1 MAIYH
6 LRAAMISRSAGRS
19 ATGAS
24 AYRSAERIVDARTG
38 LVFDYERRSGVDH
51 TEIVAPKDAPDWAYD
66 RSALWNAVE
75 ACETRKNSQVA
86 REVRVALPCELSHEQ
101 RVELV
106 RGFCQR
112 AFVDAGMVAD
122 IALHAPGREGDERNH
137 HAHILLTTREIGPE
151 GFTVKN
157 REWNAVER
165 LEKWRESW
173 AQNLNAALERFG
185 LGERVD
191 HRTLDAQR
199 DEAFSLA
206 RVARSQ
212 GDEKSELEQTVR
224 ALSLDREP
232 LPQLSTGAWY
242 LKERGEDVEAVV
254 EWRRVR
260 LAAQEIKGAALELAG
275 HVRDWLE
282 QGVDRVKSLAERVR
296 EAAQG
301 MDMSSYGERARDLAQ
316 GFRSEERAEV
326 LEKQEAEKTR
336 LEQERKKSRRYDR
349 DESYGL

>member
-6 LRAAMISRSAGRS
+6 LRATMISRSAGRS

-51 TEIVAPKDAPDWAYD
+51 TEILAPESAPDWVQD

-75 ACETRKNSQVA
+75 ASETRKNSQVA
-86 REVRVALPCELSHEQ
+86 REVRLALPCELSHEQ

-137 HAHILLTTREIGPE
+137 HAHIMLTTREIGVD
-151 GFTVKN
+151 GFSVKN
-157 REWNAVER
+157 RDWNAVER
-165 LEKWRESW
+165 LEDWRALW
-173 AQNLNAALERFG
+173 AQEMNGALERYSV
-185 LGERVD
+185 GERVD
-191 HRTLDAQR
+191 HRTLEIQR
-199 DEAFSLA
+199 DEAFDLA
-206 RVARSQ
+206 RQARAY
-212 GDEKSELEQTVR
+212 GDERIELEQTVR

-232 LPQLSTGAWY
+232 LPQLSPGAWY
-242 LKERGEDVEAVV
+242 LKERGDDVESVV

-260 LAAQEIKGAALELAG
+260 QAAQEIKGAALELAG
-275 HVRDWLE
+275 QVRDWLE
-282 QGVDRVKSLAERVR
+282 QGVTHVKGLAERVR
-296 EAAQG
+296 EAAAG
-301 MDMSSYGERARDLAQ
+301 MDFSSYAERAHELAQ
-316 GFRSEERAEV
+316 GFRSDERVEAE
-326 LEKQEAEKTR
+326 EAEKAR
-336 LEQERKKSRRYDR
+336 QKQNEQERERLDYDR
-349 DESYGL
+349 GFSL